1 MRTALAGHRTRPGA
15 GSVAGVHEPVTW
27 RRPGWVATLV
37 FLGVA
42 AFCCAGLTTLSLMGL
57 SQFGR
62 PSQDTSGPA
71 RDGMFEFS
79 VGSARCGVHSVG
91 EGWVRDRPQGQFC
104 VIELT
109 VTNIGNR
116 AQRFADGAQK
126 AYGPN
131 GELYEADTGAGVAA
145 NGSGD
150 AIWNVVNPGNSLT
163 VKVVFDI
170 PPSASL
176 TRIELHD
183 SPLSRGATVD
193 LPGVGGA

>member
-1 MRTALAGHRTRPGA
+1 MDEPVTVPLRPRTGRTVA
-15 GSVAGVHEPVTW
+15 IVVAGVLAV
-27 RRPGWVATLV
+27 
-37 FLGVA
+37 
-42 AFCCAGLTTLSLMGL
+42 CCAGGAALAALGL
-57 SQFGR
+57 ARGSSPAAAGR
-62 PSQDTSGPA
+62 DGPL

-79 VGSARCGVHSVG
+79 VGSARCGLDSVG

-109 VTNIGNR
+109 VMNVGTR

-126 AYGPN
+126 AYGPK
-131 GELYEADTGAGVAA
+131 GELYAADTGAGVAA

-150 AIWNVVNPGNSLT
+150 AIWNVVNPGNAMT

-170 PPSASL
+170 PPSASI

-183 SPLSRGATVD
+183 SPLSRGVTVD
-193 LPGVGGA
+193 LLVPGGG